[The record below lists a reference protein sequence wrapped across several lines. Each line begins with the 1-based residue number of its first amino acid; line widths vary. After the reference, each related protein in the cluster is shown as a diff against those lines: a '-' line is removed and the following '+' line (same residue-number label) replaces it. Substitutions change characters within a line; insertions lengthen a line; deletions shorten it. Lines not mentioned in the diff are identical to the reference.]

1 MKTKKKNKKQK
12 KKLEKRESRNRSIK
26 NWHRLT
32 HALRR
37 SSTGHNISQTD
48 GNSTEDG
55 ESTSGGGRNPATTGA
70 GCYRNYDHMAN
81 MRNSN
86 MTHHFRPSVPDQE
99 SVPPYSYV
107 DTPNAHL
114 TSMTAMESYKREQQQ
129 RQLQQQM
136 LREQREKLEQL
147 TAQQEAADTATLL
160 STSIAPLLSS
170 ANAKAVAPITTTA
183 NTASQPNGVGGA
195 SIVAVSGAAAS
206 ATTAPGADDTAAN
219 SSQADDSASLVP
231 SGGVPRPPQMMI
243 APGVSEV

>member
-1 MKTKKKNKKQK
+1 
-12 KKLEKRESRNRSIK
+12 
-26 NWHRLT
+26 
-32 HALRR
+32 
-37 SSTGHNISQTD
+37 
-48 GNSTEDG
+48 
-55 ESTSGGGRNPATTGA
+55 
-70 GCYRNYDHMAN
+70 
-81 MRNSN
+81 
-86 MTHHFRPSVPDQE
+86 
-99 SVPPYSYV
+99 
-107 DTPNAHL
+107 
-114 TSMTAMESYKREQQQ
+114 MTAMESYKREQQQ

-243 APGVSEV
+243 APGEVAELRRQVALENLQNQRMDNLEQDVPVEFECCFCTTKNRVCVFHGRGYTMQRLARPPPSPKNFYALKRMIEAGEVNLYYI

>member
-1 MKTKKKNKKQK
+1 
-12 KKLEKRESRNRSIK
+12 
-26 NWHRLT
+26 
-32 HALRR
+32 
-37 SSTGHNISQTD
+37 
-48 GNSTEDG
+48 
-55 ESTSGGGRNPATTGA
+55 
-70 GCYRNYDHMAN
+70 
-81 MRNSN
+81 
-86 MTHHFRPSVPDQE
+86 
-99 SVPPYSYV
+99 
-107 DTPNAHL
+107 
-114 TSMTAMESYKREQQQ
+114 MTAMESYKREQQQ

-243 APGVSEV
+243 APGEVAELRRQVALENLQNQRMDNLEQDVPVEFECCFCTTKGYPRCQGECIPLRANSV